1 MWILALAAVVAGLES
16 GSLMGCAASLP
27 SGAAGLSE
35 EGECVARESE
45 GVLVLGQVLRPGR
58 FPAQVAP
65 TVARALDD
73 AGGFAE
79 IAWPAGVTLRRC
91 GRVVRVDVEAILEG
105 EADDVAL
112 RNGDVLTVPLRE

>member
-1 MWILALAAVVAGLES
+1 M
-16 GSLMGCAASLP
+16 P

-73 AGGFAE
+73 AGGFAD